1 MNTRLQ
7 VEHPVTEVVSGIDL
21 VEEQIR
27 IAAGE
32 PLSFS
37 QGNVRLSGCAIECRI
52 NAESAARGFA
62 PQPGTITGLR
72 LPAGPWVR
80 VDTHAVSG
88 GVISP
93 FYDSLVAKL
102 IVYGGSRA
110 EAIARM
116 QRALDEIEIA
126 GIETNVDLHRR
137 IMASPRFQAG
147 AFNTRFLDDLLGE
160 PTATADAP
168 TPIHASA

>member
-1 MNTRLQ
+1 
-7 VEHPVTEVVSGIDL
+7 

-37 QGNVRLSGCAIECRI
+37 QGDVRLSGCAIECRI

-80 VDTHAVSG
+80 VDTHAVAG
-88 GVISP
+88 LVISP
-93 FYDSLVAKL
+93 FYDSMIAKL
-102 IVYGGSRA
+102 IVHGSSRA
-110 EAIARM
+110 QAIARM
-116 QRALDEIEIA
+116 QRALDEIEIG

-147 AFNTRFLDDLLGE
+147 VFNTRFLDDLLGDPAATE
-160 PTATADAP
+160 ASLPSARATA
-168 TPIHASA
+168 